1 MKSKYLIRIISL
13 AVVLIIIIAIISM
26 IIANKIKKQNEIN
39 EVYDLI
45 EQNNIQNTEK
55 ADIKLQ
61 DGTIGIIKIDKIG
74 FEGLIHEGTDLDVLD
89 NYVGHFENSSIF
101 DGNVALAAHNNSKF
115 WKNLNKVT
123 NGDKIIYTCLLGTR
137 IYEVFNIKIISS
149 DNWNLIQNS
158 DENIITLITC
168 VHGKP
173 SQRLCVQGMEV

>member
-1 MKSKYLIRIISL
+1 MKSKNLLIIISL
-13 AVVLIIIIAIISM
+13 VIVLIILVAIISI
-26 IIANKIKKQNEIN
+26 IIANKIKNQNEII

-89 NYVGHFENSSIF
+89 NYVGHFNNSSIF
-101 DGNVALAAHNNSKF
+101 DGNVALAAHNNSRF

-137 IYEVFNIKIISS
+137 TYEVFNIEIISS
-149 DNWNLIQNS
+149 DNWYLLQNS
-158 DENIITLITC
+158 DKNIITLITC

-173 SQRLCVQGMEV
+173 SQRLCVQGIEV